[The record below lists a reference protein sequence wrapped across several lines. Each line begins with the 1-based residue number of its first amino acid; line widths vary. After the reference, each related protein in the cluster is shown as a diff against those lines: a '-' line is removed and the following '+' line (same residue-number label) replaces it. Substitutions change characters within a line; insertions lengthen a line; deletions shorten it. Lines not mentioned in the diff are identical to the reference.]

1 MNQQPSAFTN
11 PHQPPP
17 PPRASS
23 PAQPEPE
30 RHSRKCLV
38 CAHPERDAIDQG
50 FLHWRSPLNISLEFG
65 VPAASVYRHAHSTG
79 LFTRRTG
86 KIRQSLSFI
95 IEHAERCTP
104 SADAIIRAV
113 RAFTHI
119 NDSGQWVEPPKQVI
133 FTTRHEY
140 VETSSQSHEN
150 DELADPQYEDPQPE
164 RRAGAPPP
172 PRGRD
177 QSLATSHSPLAP
189 ASKNQRK
196 DESLIVNQKIRNAGQ
211 PPQNKPHSQNLIV
224 NKPPS
229 SAPPIPPHP
238 GPQRQPQSHRGNMRT
253 G

>member
-1 MNQQPSAFTN
+1 MNQQPSAFTD

-23 PAQPEPE
+23 PAQPEPD

-50 FLHWRSPLNISLEFG
+50 FLHWRSPQNISLEFG

-79 LFTRRTG
+79 LYARRAG

-95 IEHAERCTP
+95 IEQAERCTP

-119 NDSGQWVEPPKQVI
+119 NDDGKWIEPTKQVV

-140 VETSSQSHEN
+140 VEPSSPSQEN
-150 DELADPQYEDPQPE
+150 DEPARPPDEDWRPPRSASAAPPSPE
-164 RRAGAPPP
+164 RE
-172 PRGRD
+172 
-177 QSLATSHSPLAP
+177 
-189 ASKNQRK
+189 
-196 DESLIVNQKIRNAGQ
+196 ESLIVNGKIRNAGQ
-211 PPQNKPHSQNLIV
+211 PAENKGHSQNLIV
-224 NKPPS
+224 NEPAP
-229 SAPPIPPHP
+229 SAPLSQPHP
-238 GPQRQPQSHRGNMRT
+238 GPQRQPQSPRGNMRT